1 MRMEPISMAFW
12 AIVAM
17 ILVSLTATMANSPVT
32 RVRLERFARRQCLD
46 VSAANGDQIIRYLAT
61 TRRWRTAGLGL
72 GFLATVVWSLPQPA
86 TSINSVALFAGWFL
100 GALVAEI
107 RVAHLAHGE
116 RRAASLQPRRPA
128 AYLSRPGW
136 ALVPGAAALAMAVA
150 VLTACLAAF
159 AGARPDGW
167 AAGWLGAALATAAA
181 VRAIQLH
188 VLRRPQPLT
197 APDVLAADDA
207 IRSRSLHV
215 LAGGGTALVLLCVS
229 AQFGAIHPRDAN
241 TENAIQDWLEL
252 VPFLVA
258 ALGWYVATLTWPPG
272 RRSRPV
278 ITRPTTATPE
288 PG

>member
-1 MRMEPISMAFW
+1 
-12 AIVAM
+12 
-17 ILVSLTATMANSPVT
+17 VS
-32 RVRLERFARRQCLD
+32 RVRLERFARRQRLD

-72 GFLATVVWSLPQPA
+72 GFLATVAWSLPQPA
-86 TSINSVALFAGWFL
+86 ESINSIALFAGWFL
-100 GALVAEI
+100 GALVAEV
-107 RVAHLAHGE
+107 RVAHLTHGA

-136 ALVPGAAALAMAVA
+136 ALVPGAAVLAVAVA
-150 VLTACLAAF
+150 VLTVCLAAF

-167 AAGWLGAALATAAA
+167 AAGWLGAALATAAT
-181 VRAIQLH
+181 VRAIQTH
-188 VLRRPQPLT
+188 VLRRPQPLV
-197 APDVLAADDA
+197 APDLLAADDA

-229 AQFGAIHPRDAN
+229 AQFGAIHPRSADA
-241 TENAIQDWLEL
+241 ENAIEDWRGL

-272 RRSRPV
+272 RRSRPA
-278 ITRPTTATPE
+278 TARPAAVNPE